1 MCSTG
6 AVREPL
12 TSPGT
17 FLNTGAGTL
26 SIENASLG
34 GISTPGAY
42 DPKAVFLYDLLV

>member
-1 MCSTG
+1 MCTW
-6 AVREPL
+6 AVRGPL
-12 TSPGT
+12 TSGT